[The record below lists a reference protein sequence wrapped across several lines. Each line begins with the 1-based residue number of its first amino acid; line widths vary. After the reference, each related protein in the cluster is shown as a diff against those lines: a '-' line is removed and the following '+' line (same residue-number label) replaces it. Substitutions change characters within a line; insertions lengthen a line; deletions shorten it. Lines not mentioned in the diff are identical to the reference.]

1 MTVGTL
7 ARQAGLRPSA
17 VRYYERVG
25 VLPAPPRRSGR
36 RDYGPDALGQ
46 LAVVQ
51 FARACGFTL
60 TETRQL
66 VRGFSPATAASVRWK
81 TLAAAKQRE
90 MDTIIDRAKTMKG
103 LLDRISACRCETL
116 AQCGE
121 GLLRR
126 RGGRGVG

>member
-1 MTVGTL
+1 MTVGAL
-7 ARQAGLRPSA
+7 ARQAGLRASA

-25 VLPAPPRRSGR
+25 LLPAPPRRSGR

-51 FARACGFTL
+51 FARSCGFTL
-60 TETRQL
+60 AETRHL
-66 VRGFSPATAASVRWK
+66 VRGFSPAVAASVRWN
-81 TLAAAKQRE
+81 TLAAAKLRE
-90 MDTIIDRAKTMKG
+90 MDAVIERARAMKG
-103 LLDRISACRCETL
+103 LLQRIKGCRCETL

-126 RGGRGVG
+126 RGRRVVG